1 MVTISTQKFDETL
14 AEASAPI
21 DMLLT
26 SAARGQWRR
35 FIPGASTV
43 KLGAAIAEKPSVIAD
58 EAVSLV
64 RELARAG
71 TGKSD
76 ITPDKRDRRFSDPA
90 WSSNP
95 WLRAILQGYLA
106 IDKSARS
113 VVSELELDW
122 RDRERIEFA
131 LENLLDAAAPSNL
144 PGINPLSLKALID
157 TGGLSAFRGARNFLR
172 DFAKAPRVPA
182 MVDTSGF
189 RVGVN
194 IAATDGSVVLKTP
207 SFELIH
213 YRPVTDEVHALPL
226 LIVPPL
232 INKYYVVDLAP
243 GRSLV
248 EYLVSQG
255 QQVFI
260 LSWFNPTAEQR
271 DWGIDEY
278 AQAVLKALAAVH
290 EITGTDKAHTLGLCS
305 GGALLSMVAAHLAA
319 TGQGDRIASLSL
331 GVNVLDQSRA
341 GLQAALTS
349 KASAKAAIKYSES
362 KGYLD
367 GGALAE
373 MFAWMRPNDL
383 VWSYWVN
390 NYLQGKD
397 PASFDVLFWNADT
410 TRMTAALHR
419 DFIEL
424 FLDNKLTKPG
434 AASLLGTDID
444 LSAVK
449 SDSYVVAGVA
459 DHISPWQASYR
470 SARLLGG
477 DTRFILS
484 TSGHIACM
492 VNPPS
497 NPKASFRVNSEM
509 RATAEDWLDGS
520 EKVRGSWWPDYATWL
535 ADRGEGTVPAPR
547 VLGSDQYPAT
557 VRAPGQYVF
566 ES

>member
-1 MVTISTQKFDETL
+1 MVTISTQRLDDTL

-26 SAARGQWRR
+26 NAARGQWRR
-35 FIPGASTV
+35 FLPGASTL
-43 KLGAAIAEKPSVIAD
+43 KLGAAIADRPSVVAD
-58 EAVSLV
+58 EVVGLV
-64 RELARAG
+64 RELARVG
-71 TGKSD
+71 TGNSE
-76 ITPDKRDRRFSDPA
+76 ITPNKRDRRFNDAA
-90 WSSNP
+90 WLSNP

-106 IDKSARS
+106 IDQSARS
-113 VVSELELDW
+113 VIGELELDW
-122 RDRERIEFA
+122 RDRERVEFA
-131 LENLLDAAAPSNL
+131 LENILDAVSPSNI

-157 TGGLSAFRGARNFLR
+157 TGGFSAVRGVRNLLR

-189 RVGVN
+189 TVGVN
-194 IAATDGSVVLKTP
+194 IAATDGAVVLSTP

-213 YRPVTDEVHALPL
+213 YHPVTEAVGKLPL

-248 EYLVSQG
+248 EYLISQG
-255 QQVFI
+255 QQVFT
-260 LSWFNPTAEQR
+260 LSWRNPTAEQR
-271 DWGIDEY
+271 DWGVDEY
-278 AQAVLKALAAVH
+278 AKAVIRAFDAVQ
-290 EITGTDKAHTLGLCS
+290 EIAGTERAHTLSLCS
-305 GGALLSMVAAHLAA
+305 GGALMSMVAAHLSAI
-319 TGQGDRIASLSL
+319 GQGDRIASVSL
-331 GVNVLDQSRA
+331 GVNVLDQSQA
-341 GLQAALTS
+341 GLQAALAG
-349 KASAKAAIKYSES
+349 KKSAKAAIKYSAS

-397 PASFDVLFWNADT
+397 PAPFDVLFWNADT

-424 FLDNKLTKPG
+424 FLDNKLAKAGT
-434 AASLLGTDID
+434 ATLLGTAID
-444 LSAVK
+444 LSGVK
-449 SDSYVVAGVA
+449 ADSYVVAGVA

-470 SARLLGG
+470 SALLLGG
-477 DTRFILS
+477 DTRFVLS

-497 NPKASFRVNSEM
+497 NPKASFRVNPEM
-509 RATAEDWLDGS
+509 RANAEDWLGGS
-520 EKVRGSWWPDYATWL
+520 KKVHGSWWPDYAQWL
-535 ADRGEGTVPAPR
+535 ADRNEGNVPAPR
-547 VLGSDQYPAT
+547 ELGSEQYPAG